1 MRRKRSRRGVVA
13 GGHQH
18 EKYSAIDDG
27 LANLQTFLR
36 DYTRISANNACEF
49 TVNNLAVWV
58 YTDNVWTQLPT
69 AEVNAIVDLADA
81 SQTSVCKT
89 LMVNIFKLNET
100 QYHTMKNSFLDMWR
114 DVAGLYKR
122 RNSQTDFAIVV
133 RLPPEVPYA
142 SLIGLPIV
150 GAVTGY
156 GVGRIVNKLAWDA
169 YNRHRIRTLEHDSA
183 IQNKRYN
190 KYTVPDTN
198 FYDNNDDSF

>member
-1 MRRKRSRRGVVA
+1 MRRKRSRRAVVA

-36 DYTRISANNACEF
+36 DYTRISANNACESN
-49 TVNNLAVWV
+49 VNNLAVWV

-69 AEVNAIVDLADA
+69 VEVNAIVDLADA

-89 LMVNIFKLNET
+89 LMVNIFKLNDT

-122 RNSQTDFAIVV
+122 RKSQTDFAIVV
-133 RLPPEVPYA
+133 RLPPDVPYA
-142 SLIGLPIV
+142 SLIGLPIAGALAGLPV
-150 GAVTGY
+150 GYLANRLTRY
-156 GVGRIVNKLAWDA
+156 AEDQIGR
-169 YNRHRIRTLEHDSA
+169 
-183 IQNKRYN
+183 KRASVLPSPRYRETIDVSSIIHADGN
-190 KYTVPDTN
+190 
-198 FYDNNDDSF
+198 